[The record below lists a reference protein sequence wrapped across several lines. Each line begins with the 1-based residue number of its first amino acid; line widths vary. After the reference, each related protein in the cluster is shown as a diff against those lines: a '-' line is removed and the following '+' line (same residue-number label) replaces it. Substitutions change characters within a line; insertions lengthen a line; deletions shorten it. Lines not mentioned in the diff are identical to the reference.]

1 MMAFYYK
8 KIKFWFKKLN
18 FCAKFHFIKKSCL
31 NLCLLLAH
39 LALCG
44 FKNLQKKV
52 KITKYKFTPPNTP
65 KH

>member
-44 FKNLQKKV
+44 FKNLQKNENHKV
-52 KITKYKFTPPNTP
+52 
-65 KH
+65 